1 MASFF
6 NQVGNSIGTGGLQ
19 IRINLTG
26 TPETNPQDIFYLRHR
41 PSWKVRKNVF
51 SALKSHTLSN
61 NQQQQIVPG
70 TIPHGRVNNP
80 NEGRIMAYSCDYDTQ
95 GEVTLAMGHGKKL
108 DHMGIQVK
116 FFGRID
122 MEAGAHEG
130 RPSYDFISLSKEL
143 LPPGSLFDT
152 RTIPF
157 NFRGV
162 EKIHETYHGRNVSVK
177 YFVRVEV
184 QRQLGGMK
192 MPPITQEHEVIVQ
205 IPGVEPSI
213 NEPIKMEVGIEDC
226 LHIEFEYEKRCYH
239 LHDVICGKINFLLVR
254 IKIKHMELAVI
265 RRETSG
271 EGVATSAALSSA
283 GGGGGSSAKSDT
295 QNVVTETQTLLK
307 YEIMDG
313 APVKGELIPVRLHL
327 RGIPA
332 DVTPTYHA
340 ENNRFAVRYFLNLV
354 LVDEEDRRYFKQQ
367 EIILWRK
374 ELG

>member
-1 MASFF
+1 MQIMCIIVEA
-6 NQVGNSIGTGGLQ
+6 NQIKNSPPKQLLLCIP
-19 IRINLTG
+19 
-26 TPETNPQDIFYLRHR
+26 TPQ
-41 PSWKVRKNVF
+41 S
-51 SALKSHTLSN
+51 
-61 NQQQQIVPG
+61 
-70 TIPHGRVNNP
+70 
-80 NEGRIMAYSCDYDTQ
+80 
-95 GEVTLAMGHGKKL
+95 
-108 DHMGIQVK
+108 
-116 FFGRID
+116 
-122 MEAGAHEG
+122 
-130 RPSYDFISLSKEL
+130 
-143 LPPGSLFDT
+143 
-152 RTIPF
+152 
-157 NFRGV
+157 
-162 EKIHETYHGRNVSVK
+162 YHGRNVSVK

-184 QRQLGGMK
+184 QRQWL
-192 MPPITQEHEVIVQ
+192 PPISQEHEVLVQ

-271 EGVATSAALSSA
+271 EGVALSAAMSSA
-283 GGGGGSSAKSDT
+283 GGGGGAGGVVAATTGGKSNT
-295 QNVVTETQTLLK
+295 SNIVTETQTLLK

-313 APVKGELIPVRLHL
+313 APVRGELIPVRLHL